1 MAKNNQLQN
10 SIDAVGLTESPAT
23 RSQVVTQTTAS
34 LTGASGGSSG
44 GTSQSRALTNQL
56 MTLTQQ
62 LQQLQTINQ
71 SQIDTMQQNTQALSQ
86 NTSTKGQGS
95 SALSTASSVGS
106 TLLDVFGLGSG
117 LSPLISGLTSLFGGG
132 GSSAPAPSAPYVAPL
147 PVNAIG
153 GISASSPGASG
164 GDLGAGGLPR
174 PAAATSSPT
183 QITVQVQAMD
193 SQSFLDHS
201 NDIAMAVRQAMLQSS
216 VLNDVIREA

>member
-10 SIDAVGLTESPAT
+10 SIDAVGLTEGPAT
-23 RSQVVTQTTAS
+23 RSEVVTQTTAS
-34 LTGASGGSSG
+34 LTGANGGSSG
-44 GTSQSRALTNQL
+44 GTSQSRALTDQL
-56 MTLTQQ
+56 TSLTQQ

-71 SQIDTMQQNTQALSQ
+71 SQIDTLQQNTQALSQ

-132 GSSAPAPSAPYVAPL
+132 GGNAPQPQAPYVAPL
-147 PVNAIG
+147 PVNAIAG
-153 GISASSPGASG
+153 TSASSAGAFG
-164 GDLGAGGLPR
+164 ADTGAGGLLR
-174 PAAATSSPT
+174 PAPAASSPA